1 VDEEYCIVG
10 IFIAFTTVLIL
21 LTEEVKSNEMRGAH
35 KFTGALQRAK
45 SSFYNLMSM
54 DYYETYV

>member
-1 VDEEYCIVG
+1 VG
-10 IFIAFTTVLIL
+10 IFIAFTTVLIV
-21 LTEEVKSNEMRGAH
+21 LTEEVKNNEMRGAH

-45 SSFYNLMSM
+45 SSLYSIMGM